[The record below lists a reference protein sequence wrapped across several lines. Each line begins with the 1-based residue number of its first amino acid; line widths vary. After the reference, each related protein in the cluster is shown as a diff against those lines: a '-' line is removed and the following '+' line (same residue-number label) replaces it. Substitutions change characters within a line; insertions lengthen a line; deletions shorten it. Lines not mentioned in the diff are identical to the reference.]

1 MRPACLQAVRL
12 LPVAGDKA
20 LALFVHFI
28 YERAG
33 FMDFQSAEKKAKDL
47 QNLLNQYA
55 YEYYVLDQPSV
66 PDAEYDRLLRELIE
80 IEEQFPELQTPD
92 SPTQRVGGE
101 ILTMFN
107 KVQHAT
113 PMLSLGNAFDE
124 QDLRDFDRRVRQGV
138 GENVAYV
145 CELKI
150 DGLAVSLIYEDGL
163 LVRGATRGDG
173 TTGEDI
179 TSNLKTIRS
188 LPIRLKDQVSLEVR
202 GEAFMPKKSFEALN
216 KARKEREEE
225 PFANPRN
232 AAAGSLRQLD
242 PKIAASRNLDVFL
255 YGIANVGDTGIRAHS
270 EGLDYLEKLGFKAN
284 KERRK
289 VDSIEGVIEY
299 VNSWVEKRPDLPYD
313 IDGIVIKVD
322 SLDQQAE
329 LGTTAKSPRW
339 AIAYKFPAE
348 EVVTTLKE
356 IELSVGRTG
365 VVTPTA
371 ILEPVQVA
379 GTTVGRAS
387 LHNEDLIREKDIKI
401 GDKVVIKKAGDI
413 IPEVVNVLAEQ
424 RTGNEVEFHM
434 PTECPECDSELVRI
448 EGEVALRCINPK
460 CPAQIREGLIH
471 FVSRD
476 AMNIDGLGER
486 VVSQLF
492 AQELIKDVADIYK
505 LTREQLLALERMG
518 EKSVNNLLSA
528 IEATKDNSLE
538 KLLFGLGI
546 RLVGAKAAKTLA
558 QEFDTMDKLMKASK
572 EELTAI
578 NEIGDKMAD
587 SIVTYF
593 DNDEVKELVS
603 ELKAVGVNMEYKG
616 PKKVTA
622 EDSDSFFAGKT
633 IVLTGKLEQMGRNDA
648 KEKIEALGGNVAGS
662 VSKKTDLVIAGE
674 DAGSKLTKAESL
686 GIEVWNEER
695 MLEELNK

>member
-1 MRPACLQAVRL
+1 
-12 LPVAGDKA
+12 
-20 LALFVHFI
+20 
-28 YERAG
+28 
-33 FMDFQSAEKKAKDL
+33 MDFQSAEKKAKDL
-47 QNLLNQYA
+47 QNLLNQYG

-92 SPTQRVGGE
+92 SPTLRVGGE
-101 ILTMFN
+101 MLTMFN

-150 DGLAVSLIYEDGL
+150 DGLAVSLIYEDGMFI
-163 LVRGATRGDG
+163 RGATRGDG

-179 TSNLKTIRS
+179 TSNLRTIRS
-188 LPIRLKDQVSLEVR
+188 LPIRLKDPVSLEVR
-202 GEAFMPKKSFEALN
+202 GEAFMPKKSFEKLN
-216 KARKEREEE
+216 KARLEREEE

-242 PKIAASRNLDVFL
+242 PKIAASRSLDVFL
-255 YGIANVGDTGIRAHS
+255 YGISDVGNTGIESHS
-270 EGLDYLEKLGFKAN
+270 EGLDYLEKLGFKTN

-289 VDSIEGVIEY
+289 VADIEGVIEY
-299 VNSWVEKRPDLPYD
+299 VNGWVEKRPNLPYD

-322 SLDQQAE
+322 SFDQQAE

-339 AIAYKFPAE
+339 AIAFKFPAE
-348 EVVTTLKE
+348 EVVTTLKD

-401 GDKVVIKKAGDI
+401 GDKVVVKKAGDI

-424 RTGNEVEFHM
+424 RTGDEVEFHM
-434 PTECPECDSELVRI
+434 PTHCPECESELVRI

-492 AQELIKDVADIYK
+492 AEQLIKDVADIYK

-528 IEATKDNSLE
+528 IEASKANSLE

-558 QEFDTMDKLMKASK
+558 QEFGTMDQLMEASRDQ
-572 EELTAI
+572 LTAI

-587 SIVTYF
+587 SVVMYF

-616 PKKVTA
+616 PRKIFA

-633 IVLTGKLEQMGRNDA
+633 VVLTGKLEQMGRNEA